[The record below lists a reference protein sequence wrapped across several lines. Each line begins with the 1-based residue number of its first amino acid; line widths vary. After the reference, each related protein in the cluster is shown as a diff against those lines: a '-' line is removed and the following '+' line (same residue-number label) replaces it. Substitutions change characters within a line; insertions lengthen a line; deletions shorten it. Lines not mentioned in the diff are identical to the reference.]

1 MLHVG
6 SVAYA
11 SHSVDKVKT
20 RQWSKLR
27 TFFYF
32 NKLFIPNHT
41 VFDMLGSLSLDIIC
55 PSKLTDNVL
64 GQISEH
70 ISASNGDYCLYY
82 RTILGMVS
90 DYK

>member
-1 MLHVG
+1 MG

-55 PSKLTDNVL
+55 PSKLTDNIL
-64 GQISEH
+64 GQIYPRIFPRQMETTVY
-70 ISASNGDYCLYY
+70 ITGQFW
-82 RTILGMVS
+82 VW
-90 DYK
+90 

>member
-1 MLHVG
+1 MG

-32 NKLFIPNHT
+32 NKLFIPNHA

-64 GQISEH
+64 GQIYPSIFPRQMETTVY
-70 ISASNGDYCLYY
+70 ITGQFW
-82 RTILGMVS
+82 VW
-90 DYK
+90 